1 MAKKKIYVGCAL
13 THATEEF
20 RQSIERLK
28 GTLRAEGYD
37 VLDFMWVKGGSDPV
51 EIYKW
56 DIEHCVKNCDAF
68 VAIADHPSLGL
79 GFELG
84 EAARLKKPTLVLAHK
99 DALVARIIIGAA
111 EVLDSFKMQRYQDLD
126 KDVLPLVNKW
136 LTSL

>member
-1 MAKKKIYVGCAL
+1 MTKKKIYVGCAL

-20 RQSIERLK
+20 RQSIEALK
-28 GTLRAEGYD
+28 NSLRAEGHE
-37 VLDFMWVKGGSDPV
+37 VLDFMWVSGKTDPV

-56 DIEHCVKNCDAF
+56 DIENCVKNCDAF

-84 EAARLKKPTLVLAHK
+84 EAARLKKPTLVLAHT

-111 EVLDSFKMQRYQDLD
+111 EVLDSFEMERYDDLD
-126 KDVLPLVNKW
+126 KDVVPLVNKW
-136 LTSL
+136 LAKA